1 MCVEKRSA
9 LWDELEKQK
18 ALLEA
23 QEDRFYQQLKLLTD
37 AVMSGQITDWPEVE
51 DLIFELIEFGDYYRP
66 AWELYTQLRK
76 YVEQH
81 YSPYV
86 EIGSNITR
94 VFIPDDA
101 NGE

>member
-23 QEDRFYQQLKLLTD
+23 QEDRVCQQLKLLAD
-37 AVMSGQITDWPEVE
+37 AVMAGQITDWPEVE

-66 AWELYTQLRK
+66 AWELNTQLRK

-81 YSPYV
+81 YSSYV
-86 EIGSNITR
+86 EIGGNITR
-94 VFIPDDA
+94 VFIPGDA

>member
-1 MCVEKRSA
+1 MEKQNA
-9 LWDELEKQK
+9 LWDELAKQK

-23 QEDRFYQQLKLLTD
+23 QENRFYRQLKLLTD
-37 AVMSGQITDWPEVE
+37 AVMTGQITDWTEVE
-51 DLIFELIEFGDYYRP
+51 DLIFELIEFGEYYRP
-66 AWELYTQLRK
+66 AWELNTRLRK

-86 EIGSNITR
+86 EIGGNIMR
-94 VFIPDDA
+94 VFIPGNA